1 MHQKNPRNVKKRNIA
16 NTRVLNFYIAPQVP
30 KIEIQS
36 EGRKFYPLAGEDF
49 SLSYNVTS
57 YPDSDIEW
65 SRSRDG
71 VKYVNIA
78 KCSLKGGCNKNK
90 EINDLKEDIASTSFE
105 IKNLEFPQDN
115 GYYYKCNASNEYGSD
130 SKVFQL
136 QVYGNA
142 NVSH

>member
-1 MHQKNPRNVKKRNIA
+1 MES
-16 NTRVLNFYIAPQVP
+16 NTCLFNFNIAPQIP

-36 EGRKFYPLAGEDF
+36 KGKNFHLLVGGDF

-57 YPDSDIEW
+57 YPVSRIEW

-71 VKYVNIA
+71 VKYVNIVT
-78 KCSLKGGCNKNK
+78 CSAQKEGCKK
-90 EINDLKEDIASTSFE
+90 SENDLKEDITNTSFE